1 MDWKWIKLLRTED
14 PRRLHAFRNATQ
26 GLVWDDGNVV
36 ESLTQL
42 FRAVDKLAEAEV
54 SYYYRRRGTRAW
66 ISGIARL
73 SAWLFGSIGLLLPLL
88 AITTNPEFKE
98 WTQYGYVFLAAAASC
113 LAANSLFGGTEGHI
127 RFVST
132 QLELEKMITKAR
144 ISWCQYLSSQ
154 GNDNQDS
161 ESGFL
166 LIQDYANDLHTIT
179 ISETGRWGVALLK
192 ELAKFQKTIETKKAA
207 PGK

>member
-1 MDWKWIKLLRTED
+1 MDWKWIKLSRAED
-14 PRRLHAFRNATQ
+14 PRRLRAFSNSTQ
-26 GLVWDDGNVV
+26 ELVWDDGNVV

-42 FRAVDKLAEAEV
+42 FRAVDELAESEV
-54 SYYYRRRGTRAW
+54 GYYYRRRGTRAW
-66 ISGIARL
+66 ISGISRL
-73 SAWLFGSIGLLLPLL
+73 SAWLFGTIGLILPLL
-88 AITTNPEFKE
+88 AVTTNPEFME
-98 WTQYGYVFLAAAASC
+98 WAQYGYLFLAASASC

-144 ISWCQYLSSQ
+144 ISWCQYLSLQ
-154 GNDNQDS
+154 VNDNKDS

-179 ISETGRWGVALLK
+179 ISETGRWGEALLK
-192 ELAKFQKTIETKKAA
+192 ELAKFQKTIETKKAS
-207 PGK
+207 PEK

>member
-14 PRRLHAFRNATQ
+14 PRRLREFRNATQ
-26 GLVWDDGNVV
+26 GLVWDDGKVV

-88 AITTNPEFKE
+88 AVTTNPGFKE

-132 QLELEKMITKAR
+132 QRK
-144 ISWCQYLSSQ
+144 
-154 GNDNQDS
+154 
-161 ESGFL
+161 
-166 LIQDYANDLHTIT
+166 
-179 ISETGRWGVALLK
+179 
-192 ELAKFQKTIETKKAA
+192 
-207 PGK
+207 

>member
-1 MDWKWIKLLRTED
+1 MDWKWIKILRVED
-14 PRRLHAFRNATQ
+14 PRRLNAFRNSMQ

-42 FRAVDKLAEAEV
+42 FRAVDELAEAEV

-66 ISGIARL
+66 ISGITRL
-73 SAWLFGSIGLLLPLL
+73 SAWLFGSVGLLMPLL
-88 AITTNPEFKE
+88 AVTANPEFKE
-98 WTQYGYVFLAAAASC
+98 WAQYGYVFLAAAASC

-132 QLELEKMITKAR
+132 QLELEKMIAKAR
-144 ISWCQYLSSQ
+144 ISWCQYLSQQ

-166 LIQDYANDLHTIT
+166 LIHDYANELHTIT
-179 ISETGRWGVALLK
+179 ISETGHWGETLLK
-192 ELAKFQKTIETKKAA
+192 ELAMFQKTIETKKAS